1 MDVMQP
7 FHSPEIIRM
16 NFTEGGIT
24 MTIRSALAGAALAI
38 TAAVAAQAE
47 TWKLAVT
54 DVEGME
60 RLQLEWGPFKDAL
73 EAATGDS
80 FEFFAVNSRT
90 AAAEALRGE
99 TVDFVVSGPAEYVVI
114 NKLTNATPIVGLGR
128 PDYHCAIVVRAD
140 SGINTVAD
148 LKGKQVAFG
157 DIGSTSNMLCPMQVL
172 ADQGLDPIND
182 IEKTHTSRNIAHEAL
197 KNGDVDALGS
207 NTGSWLNV
215 RNKETDLPYG
225 FFKILARS
233 GDLPND
239 MIMVGAH
246 VSEEAAETVQRAI
259 IDNKASIIAGI
270 TAHEENDKYVGM
282 DLVEIEDSAY
292 DYVRAM
298 YSNAGFPQFDNFI
311 GE

>member
-1 MDVMQP
+1 MKL
-7 FHSPEIIRM
+7 
-16 NFTEGGIT
+16 
-24 MTIRSALAGAALAI
+24 RSLIAGAALAL
-38 TAAVAAQAE
+38 TSAVAAQADD
-47 TWKLAVT
+47 WKIAVT

-73 EAATGDS
+73 EKATGDS

-148 LKGKQVAFG
+148 LKGKTVAFG

-172 ADQGLDPIND
+172 ADHGLDPVND
-182 IEKTHTSRNIAHEAL
+182 IQKTHTSRNIAHEAL

-207 NTGSWLNV
+207 NAGSWLRV

-225 FFKILARS
+225 FFKMLARS

-246 VSEEAAETVQRAI
+246 VPAEAAAKVQAAI
-259 IDNKASIIAGI
+259 IENKADIIAGI

-292 DYVRAM
+292 DYVRSM

-311 GE
+311 GD

>member
-1 MDVMQP
+1 MKL
-7 FHSPEIIRM
+7 
-16 NFTEGGIT
+16 
-24 MTIRSALAGAALAI
+24 RSILAGATLAI
-38 TAAVAAQAE
+38 TSAFAAHAE
-47 TWKLAVT
+47 TWSIAVT

-73 EAATGDS
+73 EEATGDT

-140 SGINTVAD
+140 SGINTVMD
-148 LKGKQVAFG
+148 LKGKTVAFG

-172 ADQGLDPIND
+172 ADYGLDPIND
-182 IEKTHTSRNIAHEAL
+182 IQKTHTSRNIAHEAL

-207 NTGSWLNV
+207 NAGSWLRV
-215 RNKETDLPYG
+215 RNSETDLPYG
-225 FFKILARS
+225 FFKMLARS

-246 VSEEAAETVQRAI
+246 VPEEDALRVQRAI
-259 IDNKASIIAGI
+259 IDNKDSIIAGI

-298 YSNAGFPQFDNFI
+298 YTNAGFPQFDNFI
-311 GE
+311 GD

>member
-1 MDVMQP
+1 METVMT
-7 FHSPEIIRM
+7 FKTLLMGASLA
-16 NFTEGGIT
+16 
-24 MTIRSALAGAALAI
+24 ALTASGAA
-38 TAAVAAQAE
+38 AE

-60 RLQLEWGPFKDAL
+60 RLQLEWGPFKTAL
-73 EAATGDS
+73 EDATGDT

-114 NKLTNATPIVGLGR
+114 NKLTEATPLIGLGR
-128 PDYHCAIVVRAD
+128 PDYHCAIIVRAD
-140 SGINTVAD
+140 SGINVPAD
-148 LKGKQVAFG
+148 LTGKKVAFG

-172 ADQGLDPIND
+172 ADHGVDPVND

-197 KNGDVDALGS
+197 KNGDVDAIGS
-207 NTGSWLNV
+207 NAGSWINV
-215 RNKETDLPYG
+215 RNSETDLPYG
-225 FFKILARS
+225 FFKMIARS

-246 VSEEAAETVQRAI
+246 VPADAAASVRDAI
-259 IDNKASIIAGI
+259 LENKGEIIAGI

-282 DLVEIEDSAY
+282 DLVAIEDSAY
-292 DYVRAM
+292 DYVRSM
-298 YSNAGFPQFDNFI
+298 YTNAGFPQFDNFI